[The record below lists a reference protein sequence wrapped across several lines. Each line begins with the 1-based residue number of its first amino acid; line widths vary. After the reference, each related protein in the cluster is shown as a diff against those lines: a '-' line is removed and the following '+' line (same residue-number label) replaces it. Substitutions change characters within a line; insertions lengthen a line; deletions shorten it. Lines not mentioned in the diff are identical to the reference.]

1 MPLESACSWFL
12 MGRNREWWDSFKLGY
27 QNEFG
32 QRSVLALYYGRPSNE
47 SGGIFQRDWFVNN
60 YYTDKPK
67 FAYMCISLDATF
79 KGNDDSD
86 FVAIQVWSKLGQDY
100 HLWWKLNE
108 RMGFWQT
115 LDEMVK
121 VIRMFG
127 MYNVILIEDKANGS
141 AIIESLRKKFRSVV
155 EIEPYGS
162 KISRAN
168 AISPI
173 AEAGNVHIKT
183 L

>member
-1 MPLESACSWFL
+1 
-12 MGRNREWWDSFKLGY
+12 
-27 QNEFG
+27 
-32 QRSVLALYYGRPSNE
+32 
-47 SGGIFQRDWFVNN
+47 
-60 YYTDKPK
+60 
-67 FAYMCISLDATF
+67 MCISLDATF

-173 AEAGNVHIKT
+173 AEAGNVHIKPT
-183 L
+183 HSSLTEQAVDFPNSDHDDEVDCMTQALNYMKNIVAELPKPKEPDYHSYDDEINAVLDYQG